1 MCSETDFI
9 QEKVKFHSTT
19 GIPNSSPYCCCPRDD
34 HLQEPGPSRSSFAK
48 GRPLILTTT
57 RGHEKCIFDT
67 LHNEIKCVL
76 IVKESN
82 FNEKKDPNFHI
93 CIWSEPRG
101 LTARPPYSQSDRK
114 VAGFFTTPLWDPV
127 KNYLADF
134 FAAGGLPPIPPS
146 YFGQNDFP
154 LRGGGY
160 PPVVESPPEPGSLRE
175 RVFCNKF

>member
-1 MCSETDFI
+1 MIICVLKRILHKKMSIFMLLLE
-9 QEKVKFHSTT
+9 SP
-19 GIPNSSPYCCCPRDD
+19 IPPDH
-34 HLQEPGPSRSSFAK
+34 HLQEASPSGSSFETVQ
-48 GRPLILTTT
+48 PLILTTKK
-57 RGHEKCIFDT
+57 RALKCIFET
-67 LHNEIKCVL
+67 PHNEIKCVL

-154 LRGGGY
+154 LRGGGT
-160 PPVVESPPEPGSLRE
+160 PRS
-175 RVFCNKF
+175 